1 MNTTDT
7 EELPDSYTEAEL
19 NAFSRLCDYIR
30 NELFQRNNIM
40 ELVQLSDML
49 GGWMLENGVKE
60 IKPST
65 ITHLRRKLSV
75 EFGNSLHLIQNESNR
90 VIVYPDSLT

>member
-7 EELPDSYTEAEL
+7 EEFRDSYTEAEL

-30 NELFQRNNIM
+30 NDLFQNNNII

-49 GGWMLENGVKE
+49 RG
-60 IKPST
+60 
-65 ITHLRRKLSV
+65 
-75 EFGNSLHLIQNESNR
+75 
-90 VIVYPDSLT
+90 